1 MPIRLDPDK
10 YEIDALLEY
19 TGSLAGKRV
28 LEVGAGDG
36 RLTWRYAAQA
46 AHVTA
51 IDPDAESIAS
61 ALESIPAALQDRVD
75 FHPVGVAEFEPPAG
89 SPGFDMVLLPWSL

>member
-1 MPIRLDPDK
+1 MAIRIDPEEFEKRSLLD
-10 YEIDALLEY
+10 Y

-51 IDPDAESIAS
+51 LEPNQSAIKLAEQRRPAS
-61 ALESIPAALQDRVD
+61 LHDSVT
-75 FHPVGVAEFEPPAG
+75 
-89 SPGFDMVLLPWSL
+89 LLPTGVEAYELPPQSPAFDVALLSWSL